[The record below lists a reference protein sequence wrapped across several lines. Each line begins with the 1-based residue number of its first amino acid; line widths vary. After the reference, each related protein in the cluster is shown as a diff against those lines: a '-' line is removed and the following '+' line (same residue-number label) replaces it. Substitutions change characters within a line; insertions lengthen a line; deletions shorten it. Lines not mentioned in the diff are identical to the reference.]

1 MQLLVVNRAQKTS
14 LWGWALGSVCTVV
27 SECYELSELSKAPS
41 ADGGREAW
49 EMKRAKAQA
58 EINTRMLVLVHAL
71 FQVMLMLLH
80 RLWGQCRPAGQRFM
94 HILKL
99 PSYAI
104 GLQPYLW
111 HDCKSRY
118 VHKNGRACCGP
129 WYLLLCKHKLSNHL
143 HRL

>member
-41 ADGGREAW
+41 ADEGREAW

-71 FQVMLMLLH
+71 FQVMLVCLD
-80 RLWGQCRPAGQRFM
+80 RLWAKCRPAGQSFM
-94 HILKL
+94 NILNL

-104 GLQPYLW
+104 GLQPYSW
-111 HDCKSRY
+111 HDCKSCY
-118 VHKNGRACCGP
+118 VHKNCRAYCGP
-129 WYLLLCKHKLSNHL
+129 GYLLLCKHKLSSHL